1 MSVAS
6 NNQNGQVISTG
17 ELGQKN
23 EALILVL
30 LPTYNGE
37 AYLTEQIESILSQ
50 TYQHWLLVCRDDDS
64 SDESDAILL
73 KYTQRFPAQVIRIQD
88 HQGNL
93 GASASFST
101 LMEWALLNY
110 ADTTGDNDVLVA
122 LADQDDIWHPE
133 RLDSCLQR
141 MKCEQ
146 AGSADLPLLV
156 HSNLRVVHSNG
167 KESASSFMTYQGL
180 DPRRVSLGAQL
191 VSNTVTGCTCLMN
204 MALLRQALPV
214 PKEAVMHDWWLSLVA
229 AAFGR
234 LCYIDRSLVDYRQHG
249 RNTIGAKAF
258 VASGLNKSSLRKIF
272 TFRIPAETQA
282 LFTDVAAQ
290 ADIFYKR
297 FQKQLN
303 NRQKWIVSQVCRL
316 PNSGV
321 WRLRIV
327 SRILRRL

>member
-1 MSVAS
+1 MSVISIDQYGLSLSAGEC
-6 NNQNGQVISTG
+6 GQT
-17 ELGQKN
+17 N
-23 EALILVL
+23 EPLILVL

-37 AYLTEQIESILSQ
+37 TYLSEQIESVLSQ
-50 TYQHWLLVCRDDDS
+50 TYQHWLLVCRDDGS

-110 ADTTGDNDVLVA
+110 ADSTGDNDVLVA

-133 RLDSCLQR
+133 RLANCLQR

-146 AGSADLPLLV
+146 ECSPGLPLLV
-156 HSNLRVVHSNG
+156 HSNLRVVHRDG
-167 KESASSFMTYQGL
+167 KESASSFMAYQGL
-180 DPRRVSLGAQL
+180 DPKRVSLGAQL
-191 VSNTVTGCTCLMN
+191 VSNTVTGCTSLMN

-234 LCYIDRSLVDYRQHG
+234 LCYIDRPLVDYRQHG

-258 VASGLNKSSLRKIF
+258 VAPGLNKSSLRKLF
-272 TFRIPAETQA
+272 TFSIAAETQA
-282 LFTDVAAQ
+282 LFTDVAVQ
-290 ADIFYKR
+290 ADIFYNR
-297 FQKQLN
+297 FNKQLS
-303 NRQKWIVSQVCRL
+303 NRQKWIVRQVGRL

-321 WRLRIV
+321 WRLRIL

>member
-1 MSVAS
+1 MSVSS
-6 NNQNGQVISTG
+6 NDQYARVISTG
-17 ELGQKN
+17 GRRQKS
-23 EALILVL
+23 EPLILVL

-37 AYLTEQIESILSQ
+37 AYLTEQIESVLSQ
-50 TYQHWLLVCRDDDS
+50 TYKHWLLVCRDDDS
-64 SDESDAILL
+64 CDESDAILL
-73 KYTQRFPAQVIRIQD
+73 NYTQRFPAQIIRIQD

-101 LMEWALLNY
+101 LMEWVLLNY
-110 ADTTGDNDVLVA
+110 EDTAGDNDVLVA

-146 AGSADLPLLV
+146 ASSPDLPLLV

-167 KESASSFMTYQGL
+167 NETAPSFMTYQGL

-191 VSNTVTGCTCLMN
+191 VSNTVTGCTSLLN
-204 MALLRQALPV
+204 MALLRRALPV

-234 LCYIDRSLVDYRQHG
+234 LCYIDRPLVDYRQHG

-258 VASGLNKSSLRKIF
+258 VASGLNRSSLRKIF
-272 TFRIPAETQA
+272 TFSVPAETQA

-297 FQKQLN
+297 FHNQLS
-303 NRQKWIVSQVCRL
+303 NRQKWIVRQVCRL
-316 PNSGV
+316 PDSGV

>member
-1 MSVAS
+1 MSVISIDQYGLSLSAGEC
-6 NNQNGQVISTG
+6 GQT
-17 ELGQKN
+17 N
-23 EALILVL
+23 EPLILVL

-37 AYLTEQIESILSQ
+37 TYLSEQIESVLSQ
-50 TYQHWLLVCRDDDS
+50 TYQHWLLVCRDDGS

-110 ADTTGDNDVLVA
+110 ADSTGDNDVLVA

-133 RLDSCLQR
+133 RLANCLQR

-146 AGSADLPLLV
+146 ECSPDLPLLV
-156 HSNLRVVHSNG
+156 HSNLRVVHRDG
-167 KESASSFMTYQGL
+167 KESASSFMAYQGL
-180 DPRRVSLGAQL
+180 DPKRVSLGAQL
-191 VSNTVTGCTCLMN
+191 VSNTVTGCTSLMN

-234 LCYIDRSLVDYRQHG
+234 LCYIDRPLVDYRQHG

-258 VASGLNKSSLRKIF
+258 VAPGLNKSSLRKLF
-272 TFRIPAETQA
+272 TFSIAAETQA
-282 LFTDVAAQ
+282 LFTDVAVQ
-290 ADIFYKR
+290 ADIFYNR
-297 FQKQLN
+297 FNKQLS
-303 NRQKWIVSQVCRL
+303 NRQKWIVRQVGRL

-321 WRLRIV
+321 WRLRIL